1 MSSAAAPAVRGPGG
15 HRGTEQGR
23 PGAAGTGPL
32 PSSTRVNSGVAGARC
47 PAQGRRGLEGSR
59 RVYERPAAHKGV
71 AAAHRLGASAARHSC
86 MMLCPKADGWQER
99 SNIGNPLKC
108 TANSYR

>member
-71 AAAHRLGASAARHSC
+71 AAAHRLGNGPVPAAPGRPCSV
-86 MMLCPKADGWQER
+86 
-99 SNIGNPLKC
+99 PL
-108 TANSYR
+108 

>member
-47 PAQGRRGLEGSR
+47 PAQGRRGLEGSMNMD
-59 RVYERPAAHKGV
+59 V
-71 AAAHRLGASAARHSC
+71 
-86 MMLCPKADGWQER
+86 CPSESGLSSVPGGDSELAY
-99 SNIGNPLKC
+99 I
-108 TANSYR
+108 SYIDPDVTLQG

>member
-71 AAAHRLGASAARHSC
+71 AAAHRLELYYYINQNIYPTKSIG
-86 MMLCPKADGWQER
+86 ER
-99 SNIGNPLKC
+99 
-108 TANSYR
+108 NSYI